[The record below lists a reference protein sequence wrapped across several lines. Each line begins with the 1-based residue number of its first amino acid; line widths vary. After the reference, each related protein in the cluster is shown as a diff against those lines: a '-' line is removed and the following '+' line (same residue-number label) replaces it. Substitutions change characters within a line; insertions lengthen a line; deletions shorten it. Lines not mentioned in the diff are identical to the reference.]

1 MMRKWRTCAPP
12 AGAIVAGIVA
22 RIPSTVV
29 DQASFILNAISLFS
43 LEQVAHQRKE
53 QP

>member
-1 MMRKWRTCAPP
+1 MMRKSRACAPH

-29 DQASFILNAISLFS
+29 DQAGFILNTISLFS
-43 LEQVAHQRKE
+43 LEQLAHQRKE